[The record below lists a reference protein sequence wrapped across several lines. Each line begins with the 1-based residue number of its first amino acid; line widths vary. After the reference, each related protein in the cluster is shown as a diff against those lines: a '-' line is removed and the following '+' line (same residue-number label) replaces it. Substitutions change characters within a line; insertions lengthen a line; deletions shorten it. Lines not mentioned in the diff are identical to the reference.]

1 MKFKFLHNNI
11 NVRDLARSLAF
22 YEKALGLKE
31 VSRVEMPDFTL
42 VYLGDGGSTP
52 HELELTHLKDRET
65 PYNLG
70 DNEFHLAFGVDA
82 VNALV
87 VQHAAIVLEEGPVA
101 ARDVAQ
107 HGRETVVART
117 VSAVFA
123 FGPHRRHGT
132 AGIAV
137 TTTASVSRVDGTE
150 TVGRRTRVVIEAVA
164 LLEAACQLARHP
176 RRTLV
181 VSQ

>member
-70 DNEFHLAFGVDA
+70 DNEFHLAFGVDDFAAAHKLPVITTSDAHKPEDCARYNEEA
-82 VNALV
+82 V
-87 VQHAAIVLEEGPVA
+87 QY
-101 ARDVAQ
+101 ARSFGFAEQ
-107 HGRETVVART
+107 IHFTGARGRER
-117 VSAVFA
+117 
-123 FGPHRRHGT
+123 
-132 AGIAV
+132 
-137 TTTASVSRVDGTE
+137 
-150 TVGRRTRVVIEAVA
+150 VA
-164 LLEAACQLARHP
+164 LD
-176 RRTLV
+176 
-181 VSQ
+181 